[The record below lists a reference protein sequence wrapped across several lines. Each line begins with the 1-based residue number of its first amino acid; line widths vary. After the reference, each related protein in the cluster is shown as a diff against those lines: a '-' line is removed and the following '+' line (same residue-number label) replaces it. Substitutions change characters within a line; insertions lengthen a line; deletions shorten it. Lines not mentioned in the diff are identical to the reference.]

1 MSSTVI
7 QVANRAK
14 HDEVVSQS
22 QQTQT
27 VLHVSNSALP
37 TCRTFSPKYEQLAT
51 QHAADGIAF
60 AEMGFSTDTSY
71 LFKFSPNQ
79 LPVTVAMYG
88 DRWAKTVMGP
98 DMRGIEEAIG
108 IMLEEVRKGTSM

>member
-1 MSSTVI
+1 MTSTVVQI
-7 QVANRAK
+7 TNRAK
-14 HDEVVSQS
+14 HDEVVSRS
-22 QQTQT
+22 KQTPT

-37 TCRTFSPKYEQLAT
+37 TCKAFSPRYEQLAT
-51 QHAADGIAF
+51 QHAANGITF
-60 AEMGFSTDTSY
+60 AEMDFSTETSY

-88 DRWAKTVMGP
+88 DRWAKTVMGA

-108 IMLEEVRKGTSM
+108 IMLEEVKKGE